1 MRAKKKPAMLEPDMQ
16 DAVIYT
22 RYSSHNQRDCSI
34 EQQVADCEIFARQ
47 NNLRVVKVYAD
58 RHLSGTTDN
67 RPQFQQMLKDAAHGH
82 WAYVICW
89 KIDRFARNRYDS
101 ATYKFRLKKA
111 GVRVLYAKE
120 SIPDGPEGIL
130 LESVLEGSA
139 EYYSAALAQN
149 IRRGMKYNAEQC
161 KVNSGSIP
169 FGYCKG
175 PDGRFAIHEANAEV
189 VREIFRKAAAG
200 MPFVDIAN
208 DLNSRGL
215 KTSRGG
221 RWNKGS
227 FRLLM
232 NEAYIGVYH
241 FSDTRI
247 EGGMPA
253 LIDQGTF
260 WAANERLKA
269 NSSVRGRHQD
279 GGDYLLT
286 GKLKCAHCGSYMIG
300 FSGTGKSGELHYYY
314 GCQKRR
320 RERACKKANVPRE
333 WIERVVVKAA
343 LDYVLRPDVM
353 EWIADAV
360 MEYQEREAASAQ
372 LAALTAELEENQK
385 ATDNVMKAIEAGII
399 TSTTK
404 QRLLDLEAKA
414 QDLKRAIELEKL
426 SHVRLERD
434 QVLFWL
440 DRFRGGSLQSQ
451 EFRRKVIDA
460 FVSVVYLSDDHLR
473 IAFNYSGGSNAEAD
487 FDLVMDAE
495 AAAGELSKK
504 FAQGHVTSTSKKS
517 HLKTYVFQVAFAIS
531 AILLRQI
538 RQDVRPQSLLLPQS
552 IEAAVQIHF
561 IDCRKNGAAQQQTL
575 VVERSLRLGGLAA
588 EHHRKTSLQL
598 LAEDIVGCPGGAVL
612 PLHFEQRVDIF
623 DREHRFGDC
632 NVHQGCNLIPGIFF
646 ADGVIHHPFFD
657 IVAHHRRGQLHPA
670 ETTEVAVDK
679 LHRLIQIQPYR
690 GEIVVPGQGKARST
704 RRNAEFGFSFH
715 SILFRSCSCTFYKQE
730 RCFCAKA
737 GETLSVKALLPV
749 K

>member
-1 MRAKKKPAMLEPDMQ
+1 MAKKQIIDFDPDMQ

-67 RPQFQQMLKDAAHGH
+67 RPQFQQMLKDAAHGR

-89 KIDRFARNRYDS
+89 KLDRFARNRYDS
-101 ATYKFRLKKA
+101 ATYKYRLKKH

-120 SIPDGPEGIL
+120 NIPDGPEGIL

-139 EYYSAALAQN
+139 EYYSASLAQN

-175 PDGRFAIHEANAEV
+175 PDGRFAVNEANAEV

-200 MPFVDIAN
+200 VPFVDIAN
-208 DLNSRGL
+208 DLNARGL

-221 RWNKGS
+221 RWNRNS
-227 FRLLM
+227 FVLLK
-232 NEAYIGVYH
+232 NESYIGVYH

-253 LIDQGTF
+253 IIDRGTF
-260 WAANERLKA
+260 WAANERMKA
-269 NSSVRGRHQD
+269 NSSVRGRHQS

-286 GKLKCAHCGSYMIG
+286 GKLRCAHCGSYMIG
-300 FSGTGKSGELHYYY
+300 FSGTGKNGELHYYY

-360 MEYQEREAASAQ
+360 MEYQDREAASAQ
-372 LAALTAELEENQK
+372 LAALTAELEENEK
-385 ATDNVMKAIEAGII
+385 AINNVMAAIEAGII
-399 TSTTK
+399 TATTK
-404 QRLLDLEAKA
+404 RRLLELESKGE
-414 QDLKRAIELEKL
+414 DLKRAIEVEKL
-426 SHVRLERD
+426 SHVHLERD
-434 QVLFWL
+434 QVVFWL
-440 DRFRGGSLQSQ
+440 ERFRGGNPNSQ

-473 IAFNYSGGSNAEAD
+473 IAFNYSGGPNSEAEAD
-487 FDLVMDAE
+487 LVLDAE
-495 AAAGELSKK
+495 SAAAGGPEG
-504 FAQGHVTSTSKKS
+504 FAQALVTSTKCESGEPP
-517 HLKTYVFQVAFAIS
+517 TVYFVGAFFV
-531 AILLRQI
+531 LTM
-538 RQDVRPQSLLLPQS
+538 PLP
-552 IEAAVQIHF
+552 
-561 IDCRKNGAAQQQTL
+561 
-575 VVERSLRLGGLAA
+575 ER
-588 EHHRKTSLQL
+588 
-598 LAEDIVGCPGGAVL
+598 
-612 PLHFEQRVDIF
+612 
-623 DREHRFGDC
+623 
-632 NVHQGCNLIPGIFF
+632 
-646 ADGVIHHPFFD
+646 
-657 IVAHHRRGQLHPA
+657 
-670 ETTEVAVDK
+670 
-679 LHRLIQIQPYR
+679 
-690 GEIVVPGQGKARST
+690 
-704 RRNAEFGFSFH
+704 
-715 SILFRSCSCTFYKQE
+715 
-730 RCFCAKA
+730 
-737 GETLSVKALLPV
+737 
-749 K
+749 

>member
-1 MRAKKKPAMLEPDMQ
+1 MKKKPIEPEMQ

-67 RPQFQQMLKDAAHGH
+67 RPQFQQMLKDASHGH

-149 IRRGMKYNAEQC
+149 IRRGMKFNAEQC

-175 PDGRFAIHEANAEV
+175 PDGRFAVHEANAEV

-343 LDYVLRPDVM
+343 LDYVLRPEVM

-372 LAALTAELEENQK
+372 LAALTAELEENRK

-434 QVLFWL
+434 QILFWL

-460 FVSVVYLSDDHLR
+460 FVSVVYLFDDHLR

-504 FAQGHVTSTSKKS
+504 FAQGHVASTNRNAVEPSE
-517 HLKTYVFQVAFAIS
+517 F
-531 AILLRQI
+531 
-538 RQDVRPQSLLLPQS
+538 DVVSS
-552 IEAAVQIHF
+552 
-561 IDCRKNGAAQQQTL
+561 
-575 VVERSLRLGGLAA
+575 SSGGF
-588 EHHRKTSLQL
+588 L
-598 LAEDIVGCPGGAVL
+598 LAEMGKITRSKSPVFWSVILNLTSARSSYSRMDETNVSRMRRRYSSSTSSSSRRNCSNMNVSASRLNWGGAGALLISPRAKVSWASCSSRARRRAARRAL
-612 PLHFEQRVDIF
+612 PPSSMASR
-623 DREHRFGDC
+623 
-632 NVHQGCNLIPGIFF
+632 
-646 ADGVIHHPFFD
+646 
-657 IVAHHRRGQLHPA
+657 
-670 ETTEVAVDK
+670 
-679 LHRLIQIQPYR
+679 
-690 GEIVVPGQGKARST
+690 
-704 RRNAEFGFSFH
+704 
-715 SILFRSCSCTFYKQE
+715 ILFCLRRHSASSASRASFSGLPFGSCSLACNSIMQCRSSGPGRAVLEVCKGGAQDQ
-730 RCFCAKA
+730 
-737 GETLSVKALLPV
+737 L
-749 K
+749 

>member
-1 MRAKKKPAMLEPDMQ
+1 MCAKKKPAMLEPDMQ

-47 NNLRVVKVYAD
+47 NNLRVIKVYAD
-58 RHLSGTTDN
+58 RHLSGTNDQ

-169 FGYCKG
+169 FGYRKG

-260 WAANERLKA
+260 WAVNERLKA

-300 FSGTGKSGELHYYY
+300 FSGTGKNGELHYYY

-385 ATDNVMKAIEAGII
+385 VTDNVMKAIEAGII

-504 FAQGHVTSTSKKS
+504 FAQGHVASTTQEKSEPLSVGKK
-517 HLKTYVFQVAFAIS
+517 
-531 AILLRQI
+531 
-538 RQDVRPQSLLLPQS
+538 VR
-552 IEAAVQIHF
+552 I
-561 IDCRKNGAAQQQTL
+561 
-575 VVERSLRLGGLAA
+575 
-588 EHHRKTSLQL
+588 
-598 LAEDIVGCPGGAVL
+598 
-612 PLHFEQRVDIF
+612 
-623 DREHRFGDC
+623 
-632 NVHQGCNLIPGIFF
+632 
-646 ADGVIHHPFFD
+646 
-657 IVAHHRRGQLHPA
+657 
-670 ETTEVAVDK
+670 
-679 LHRLIQIQPYR
+679 
-690 GEIVVPGQGKARST
+690 
-704 RRNAEFGFSFH
+704 FSFAVFLTASFSFPVSAARLFYRCRLH
-715 SILFRSCSCTFYKQE
+715 IRSGCRLFRQRGGRE
-730 RCFCAKA
+730 
-737 GETLSVKALLPV
+737 
-749 K
+749 

>member
-1 MRAKKKPAMLEPDMQ
+1 MCAKKKPAMLEPDMQ

-101 ATYKFRLKKA
+101 ATYKSRLKKA

-504 FAQGHVTSTSKKS
+504 FAQGHVASTTQEKS
-517 HLKTYVFQVAFAIS
+517 EPLPIGKRFGFFRLLYFLPRHFHFQSQQRGF
-531 AILLRQI
+531 
-538 RQDVRPQSLLLPQS
+538 
-552 IEAAVQIHF
+552 F
-561 IDCRKNGAAQQQTL
+561 IDAACISGQSAVCSDNAVAGNDDRDHIVSDSPAHSLRRHPGKAALCGKLPCQCTIGCGLAAGDAAQQRPHL
-575 VVERSLRLGGLAA
+575 LLKGRASGMERRGKVRLLPTEINIQPASGLGEHGGLLLLM
-588 EHHRKTSLQL
+588 HHIQ
-598 LAEDIVGCPGGAVL
+598 GAGKVLL
-612 PLHFEQRVDIF
+612 PLEPEAGQADVISGQQTGSGR
-623 DREHRFGDC
+623 RPCSSCPR
-632 NVHQGCNLIPGIFF
+632 PGL
-646 ADGVIHHPFFD
+646 
-657 IVAHHRRGQLHPA
+657 RRG
-670 ETTEVAVDK
+670 
-679 LHRLIQIQPYR
+679 RYR
-690 GEIVVPGQGKARST
+690 TA
-704 RRNAEFGFSFH
+704 
-715 SILFRSCSCTFYKQE
+715 
-730 RCFCAKA
+730 
-737 GETLSVKALLPV
+737 
-749 K
+749 

>member
-1 MRAKKKPAMLEPDMQ
+1 MGRQILSD
-16 DAVIYT
+16 
-22 RYSSHNQRDCSI
+22 SI
-34 EQQVADCEIFARQ
+34 T
-47 NNLRVVKVYAD
+47 
-58 RHLSGTTDN
+58 S
-67 RPQFQQMLKDAAHGH
+67 
-82 WAYVICW
+82 ICPW
-89 KIDRFARNRYDS
+89 R
-101 ATYKFRLKKA
+101 
-111 GVRVLYAKE
+111 
-120 SIPDGPEGIL
+120 GIL
-130 LESVLEGSA
+130 KTLEYTL
-139 EYYSAALAQN
+139 Q
-149 IRRGMKYNAEQC
+149 
-161 KVNSGSIP
+161 
-169 FGYCKG
+169 
-175 PDGRFAIHEANAEV
+175 
-189 VREIFRKAAAG
+189 
-200 MPFVDIAN
+200 
-208 DLNSRGL
+208 
-215 KTSRGG
+215 
-221 RWNKGS
+221 GS

-460 FVSVVYLSDDHLR
+460 FVSVVYLFDDHLR

-487 FDLVMDAE
+487 FDLHGMAIVPENRRLFAPMTVRENLEMGAYTRRSRAE
-495 AAAGELSKK
+495 IDEDMQRAFTLFPRLKEREKQAGGTLSGGEQQML
-504 FAQGHVTSTSKKS
+504 AVGRALMS
-517 HLKTYVFQVAFAIS
+517 
-531 AILLRQI
+531 
-538 RQDVRPQSLLLPQS
+538 RPKLLLLDEPSMGLAPMLIQ
-552 IEAAVQIHF
+552 QIF
-561 IDCRKNGAAQQQTL
+561 DIIVEINQQGTTVLLVEQNAQQALSRAHRAYVLETGRIVKEGTGAEL
-575 VVERSLRLGGLAA
+575 LHDPAVKDAYLG
-588 EHHRKTSLQL
+588 
-598 LAEDIVGCPGGAVL
+598 
-612 PLHFEQRVDIF
+612 
-623 DREHRFGDC
+623 
-632 NVHQGCNLIPGIFF
+632 
-646 ADGVIHHPFFD
+646 
-657 IVAHHRRGQLHPA
+657 VA
-670 ETTEVAVDK
+670 
-679 LHRLIQIQPYR
+679 
-690 GEIVVPGQGKARST
+690 
-704 RRNAEFGFSFH
+704 
-715 SILFRSCSCTFYKQE
+715 
-730 RCFCAKA
+730 
-737 GETLSVKALLPV
+737 
-749 K
+749 

>member
-1 MRAKKKPAMLEPDMQ
+1 MCAKKKPAMLEPDMQ

-67 RPQFQQMLKDAAHGH
+67 RPQFQQMLKDASHGH

-169 FGYCKG
+169 FGYRKG

-300 FSGTGKSGELHYYY
+300 FSGTGKNGELHYYY

-353 EWIADAV
+353 EWITDAV

-504 FAQGHVTSTSKKS
+504 FAQGHVTSTIQFV
-517 HLKTYVFQVAFAIS
+517 LEP
-531 AILLRQI
+531 
-538 RQDVRPQSLLLPQS
+538 DSL
-552 IEAAVQIHF
+552 
-561 IDCRKNGAAQQQTL
+561 
-575 VVERSLRLGGLAA
+575 
-588 EHHRKTSLQL
+588 
-598 LAEDIVGCPGGAVL
+598 
-612 PLHFEQRVDIF
+612 
-623 DREHRFGDC
+623 
-632 NVHQGCNLIPGIFF
+632 
-646 ADGVIHHPFFD
+646 
-657 IVAHHRRGQLHPA
+657 
-670 ETTEVAVDK
+670 
-679 LHRLIQIQPYR
+679 
-690 GEIVVPGQGKARST
+690 
-704 RRNAEFGFSFH
+704 
-715 SILFRSCSCTFYKQE
+715 
-730 RCFCAKA
+730 
-737 GETLSVKALLPV
+737 
-749 K
+749 

>member
-1 MRAKKKPAMLEPDMQ
+1 MCAKKKPAMLEPDMQ

-67 RPQFQQMLKDAAHGH
+67 RPQFQQMLKDATHGH

-300 FSGTGKSGELHYYY
+300 FSGTGKSSELHYYY

-504 FAQGHVTSTSKKS
+504 FAQGHVTST
-517 HLKTYVFQVAFAIS
+517 I
-531 AILLRQI
+531 
-538 RQDVRPQSLLLPQS
+538 
-552 IEAAVQIHF
+552 
-561 IDCRKNGAAQQQTL
+561 
-575 VVERSLRLGGLAA
+575 
-588 EHHRKTSLQL
+588 
-598 LAEDIVGCPGGAVL
+598 
-612 PLHFEQRVDIF
+612 
-623 DREHRFGDC
+623 
-632 NVHQGCNLIPGIFF
+632 
-646 ADGVIHHPFFD
+646 
-657 IVAHHRRGQLHPA
+657 
-670 ETTEVAVDK
+670 
-679 LHRLIQIQPYR
+679 
-690 GEIVVPGQGKARST
+690 
-704 RRNAEFGFSFH
+704 RNADEPS
-715 SILFRSCSCTFYKQE
+715 KE
-730 RCFCAKA
+730 N
-737 GETLSVKALLPV
+737 E
-749 K
+749 

>member
-404 QRLLDLEAKA
+404 QRLLDLEDKA

-504 FAQGHVTSTSKKS
+504 FAQGHVASANKKHRLRLVLFCISNRIFPAFQKYVSMVVVQDFLKRVRKPDILLLRPLWAPLGVLSGTEELFVFITPQHEGVHIVGGVLQTILVQHSCALGKTHTRQPVVLRHNRISRFYPVDESKIHAVRSFVEHQRLRTFSLDLVRGVAQDDDRNAKPLCNLQRQINDWAAVGIDQNIHRFS
-517 HLKTYVFQVAFAIS
+517 SITHRKAFAVRRS
-531 AILLRQI
+531 A
-538 RQDVRPQSLLLPQS
+538 SL
-552 IEAAVQIHF
+552 
-561 IDCRKNGAAQQQTL
+561 K
-575 VVERSLRLGGLAA
+575 
-588 EHHRKTSLQL
+588 
-598 LAEDIVGCPGGAVL
+598 CP
-612 PLHFEQRVDIF
+612 PL
-623 DREHRFGDC
+623 
-632 NVHQGCNLIPGIFF
+632 
-646 ADGVIHHPFFD
+646 
-657 IVAHHRRGQLHPA
+657 
-670 ETTEVAVDK
+670 
-679 LHRLIQIQPYR
+679 
-690 GEIVVPGQGKARST
+690 
-704 RRNAEFGFSFH
+704 FH
-715 SILFRSCSCTFYKQE
+715 SSVQSTPRAVSWLCRVRMLSPTTAMTAFFVRSS
-730 RCFCAKA
+730 
-737 GETLSVKALLPV
+737 LSPRLR
-749 K
+749 

>member
-1 MRAKKKPAMLEPDMQ
+1 MCAKKKPAMLEPDMQ

-67 RPQFQQMLKDAAHGH
+67 RPQFQQMLKEAAHGH

-169 FGYCKG
+169 FGYRKG

-200 MPFVDIAN
+200 MSFVDIAN
-208 DLNSRGL
+208 DLNSQGL

-314 GCQKRR
+314 GWP
-320 RERACKKANVPRE
+320 KA
-333 WIERVVVKAA
+333 
-343 LDYVLRPDVM
+343 
-353 EWIADAV
+353 
-360 MEYQEREAASAQ
+360 
-372 LAALTAELEENQK
+372 
-385 ATDNVMKAIEAGII
+385 
-399 TSTTK
+399 
-404 QRLLDLEAKA
+404 
-414 QDLKRAIELEKL
+414 
-426 SHVRLERD
+426 
-434 QVLFWL
+434 
-440 DRFRGGSLQSQ
+440 RGG
-451 EFRRKVIDA
+451 
-460 FVSVVYLSDDHLR
+460 
-473 IAFNYSGGSNAEAD
+473 
-487 FDLVMDAE
+487 
-495 AAAGELSKK
+495 
-504 FAQGHVTSTSKKS
+504 
-517 HLKTYVFQVAFAIS
+517 
-531 AILLRQI
+531 
-538 RQDVRPQSLLLPQS
+538 
-552 IEAAVQIHF
+552 
-561 IDCRKNGAAQQQTL
+561 
-575 VVERSLRLGGLAA
+575 GGL
-588 EHHRKTSLQL
+588 
-598 LAEDIVGCPGGAVL
+598 
-612 PLHFEQRVDIF
+612 
-623 DREHRFGDC
+623 
-632 NVHQGCNLIPGIFF
+632 
-646 ADGVIHHPFFD
+646 
-657 IVAHHRRGQLHPA
+657 
-670 ETTEVAVDK
+670 
-679 LHRLIQIQPYR
+679 
-690 GEIVVPGQGKARST
+690 
-704 RRNAEFGFSFH
+704 
-715 SILFRSCSCTFYKQE
+715 
-730 RCFCAKA
+730 
-737 GETLSVKALLPV
+737 
-749 K
+749 